1 MTLGDESMKSG
12 IRVVVILFYLMLSA
26 EMALAAA
33 HSITP
38 WRENKPAALSLT
50 FDDGYYSQY
59 EKAVPALNAHG
70 FKGTFFIFTDYADYF
85 NLWDRW
91 REAAVMGHEI
101 ASHSKT
107 HPFLTALPLSEA
119 EYEIVT
125 SQMLIDAEIPGQ
137 KSVTFAYPYGDLN
150 AAVKALVQKY
160 YIGARGVREALNDA
174 STDLYNAVAYDVV
187 RYDVF
192 QMEALTEQAVSQ
204 KKWLIPVFHGFSPG
218 EYGGWITDQLV
229 AYLDY
234 LKGRTDVWV
243 APFGTVVKYMKE
255 RGAATLSVT
264 TQTSDVITLAL
275 TDTLDD
281 MVFDSPLT
289 LRSEVPWTTVKM
301 QQGNGVITTLSSVT
315 EAGIQV
321 VYYDAVPDRGEITLT
336 SGDVNQP
343 PPLFFDDFTRAPGAP
358 APLLP
363 WTSALG
369 TWTVSNGVLQ
379 GSGSAL
385 SYSQLYYAPAP
396 LWTDY
401 SVEGRFQFPATGF
414 GGGLGCRVN
423 PATGAQYSAWIFPGT
438 NVMKLGKLWSW
449 SEYSGTPMA
458 EVSLPAVGTGFHT
471 LKMVCNGNRIQVY
484 YDGMAK
490 IDVTDID
497 YDSRAPYLS
506 GGIGAALFTNS
517 SVYAMAVDNVV
528 VKRLESSNLSPVA
541 VNDSFSTAVN
551 TVLNQVAPGVL
562 GNDSDPEGTALT
574 ARLVSGPSHGS
585 LTLNSNG
592 SFVYTPLANYIGND
606 SFTYQANDGATGSNI
621 ATVTIAVTSPLI
633 FADSFTR
640 VPGTPAPLWPWTSV
654 LGSWTVANGVL
665 QGSGSALSYSQLY
678 FAPVP
683 LWTDY
688 SVEGRFRFSASAFG
702 GGLGCRVNPATGAQY
717 AAWIYPDNSAAGKN
731 LLVLGKMWSWTTYGG
746 VLMAQAALPGVGTGF
761 HTLRMVCS
769 GSRIQVYYDGSAKID
784 VTDNNF
790 DSRAPYLNGG
800 IGAAMFTYDAAYA
813 MTVDDVVVNSL
824 NGN

>member
-1 MTLGDESMKSG
+1 MKSG
-12 IRVVVILFYLMLSA
+12 IRVVVILLHLMLSA

-59 EKAVPALNAHG
+59 EKALPALNARG
-70 FKGTFFIFTDYADYF
+70 FKGTFFIFTDFADYF
-85 NLWDRW
+85 NLWNW
-91 REAAVMGHEI
+91 WVEAAAMGHEI
-101 ASHSKT
+101 ASHTKT

-119 EYEIVT
+119 EYEITV
-125 SQMLIDAEIPGQ
+125 SQTLIDAKITGQ
-137 KSVTFAYPYGDLN
+137 KSITFAYPYGDLN
-150 AAVKALVQKY
+150 TAVKALVQQS

-174 STDLYNAVAYDVV
+174 STDSFNALAYDVV
-187 RYDVF
+187 NYDVL
-192 QMEALTEQAVSQ
+192 QMKALTEQAVSQ
-204 KKWLIPVFHGFSPG
+204 RKWLIPIFHGFSPD
-218 EYGGWITDQLV
+218 EYGGWSSEQLV
-229 AYLDY
+229 SYLDY
-234 LKGRTDVWV
+234 LKGRTDVWI
-243 APFGTVVKYMKE
+243 APFGTVIKYLRE
-255 RGAATLSVT
+255 RAAATVSVT
-264 TQTSDVITLAL
+264 TQSVDLITLTL
-275 TDTLDD
+275 TDTLDNA
-281 MVFDSPLT
+281 VFDCPLT
-289 LRSEVPWTTVKM
+289 VRSEVPWTSVRV
-301 QQGNGVITTLSSVT
+301 QQGSGVINTISSVT
-315 EAGIQV
+315 EDGIQV
-321 VYYDAVPDRGEITLT
+321 VYYDAVPDGGVITLT

-343 PPLFFDDFTRAPGAP
+343 PPLFFDDFTRVPGVP

-363 WTSALG
+363 WISVLG
-369 TWTVSNGVLQ
+369 SWTVSNGVLQ

-385 SYSQLYYAPAP
+385 SYSQLHYAPAP

-449 SEYSGTPMA
+449 SEYSGTSMA
-458 EVSLPAVGTGFHT
+458 EATLPTVGTGFHT

-490 IDVTDID
+490 IDVTDTN

-528 VKRLESSNLSPVA
+528 VNRLDSTNLSPVA
-541 VNDSFSTAVN
+541 VNDSYSTAVN
-551 TVLNQVAPGVL
+551 TALNQAAPGVL
-562 GNDSDPEGTALT
+562 SNDSDPEGTALT
-574 ARLVSGPSHGS
+574 ARLVNGPSHGS
-585 LTLNSNG
+585 LILNSNG
-592 SFVYTPLANYIGND
+592 SFVYTPFVNYIGSD
-606 SFTYQANDGATGSNI
+606 SFTYQASDGATGSNI
-621 ATVTIAVTSPLI
+621 ATVTIAVTSQSM
-633 FADSFTR
+633 FADNFTR
-640 VPGTPAPLWPWTSV
+640 VPGTVAPLLPWTTVS
-654 LGSWTVANGVL
+654 GTWTVANGVL
-665 QGSGSALSYSQLY
+665 EGSGSALSYSQLHY
-678 FAPVP
+678 APVP
-683 LWTDY
+683 LWDNY
-688 SVEGRFRFSASAFG
+688 SVEGRFKFAATAFG
-702 GGLGCRVNPATGAQY
+702 GGLGCRVNPVTGAHY

-731 LLVLGKMWSWTTYGG
+731 MLVLGKMWSWTTYGD
-746 VLMAQAALPGVGTGF
+746 VLMAQASLPSVGTGF

-790 DSRAPYLNGG
+790 DARAPYVSGG
-800 IGAAMFTYDAAYA
+800 IGAALFTYDAAYT

-824 NGN
+824 F